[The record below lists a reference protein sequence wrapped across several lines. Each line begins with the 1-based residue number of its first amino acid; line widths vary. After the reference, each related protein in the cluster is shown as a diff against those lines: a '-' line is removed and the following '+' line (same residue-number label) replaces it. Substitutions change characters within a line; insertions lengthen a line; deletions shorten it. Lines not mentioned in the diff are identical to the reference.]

1 MLNRNTAFSFCN
13 HHFSGCCELRPT
25 CYPSYPT
32 AVMGVLVSFN
42 LVVLVIYQFCS
53 KDLSQS
59 VSVFRRFGID
69 HMVSV
74 VTATFIACM
83 ASTQILN
90 K

>member
-1 MLNRNTAFSFCN
+1 MLNRDTAFSYATIISVVVASFAP
-13 HHFSGCCELRPT
+13 LVTRAT
-25 CYPSYPT
+25 PT

-59 VSVFRRFGID
+59 VSVFRRIGID